1 MTLMPFRRRFFAAG
15 ALIVVLAHLTAVLA
29 VPLAACAAITPAAH
43 HDSVECCPAGSH
55 PPGECPLHRQDAKHS
70 GGCRLTCATQGSTP
84 FVPGIAGVL
93 PPAFAMATRFAAGP
107 RTIVHDPSGIF
118 RSITP
123 ASPPPKSAA

>member
-1 MTLMPFRRRFFAAG
+1 MTLMPFRGRTFAAG
-15 ALIVVLAHLTAVLA
+15 ALILALVQLTAVLA
-29 VPLAACAAITPAAH
+29 VPLVACTAMTPAAH

-55 PPGECPLHRQDAKHS
+55 PPGECPLHRQEATHS
-70 GGCRLTCATQGSTP
+70 GACRLTCAKQGTTP

-93 PPAFAMATRFAAGP
+93 PPSFEMTTVLAAGP
-107 RTIVHDPSGIF
+107 RLAIADASGIF